1 MSADDVIRVAVV
13 DDQELMRSALT
24 MMVKSQPDLRLVGE
38 AGDGH
43 EALALVRSRAV
54 DVVLMDLR
62 MPRLGGIEAIAVIT
76 RELTATRVVALTT
89 FDEDEYAFPAIR
101 AGASAFLLKDA
112 RAEQIVDAIRIVHA
126 GHAVVAPSTTR
137 RLIAHVAA
145 SSAPDDAVAH
155 RIRRL
160 LTPRELEILLELATG
175 DSNAEIAAR
184 LHLSEATVKTHVGQV
199 LAKLALRDRV
209 QAVVLAYE
217 SGLVRPG

>member
-1 MSADDVIRVAVV
+1 MGEEIRVAVV

-24 MMVKSQPDLRLVGE
+24 MMVESQPDLILVGE
-38 AGDGH
+38 AADGH
-43 EALALVRSRAV
+43 EALALVRSRTV

-62 MPRLGGIEAIAVIT
+62 MPRLGGIEATGVIT
-76 RELTATRVVALTT
+76 SELPATRVIALTT
-89 FDEDEYAFPAIR
+89 FDEDEHAFPAIR

-112 RAEQIVDAIRIVHA
+112 RAEQIVEAIRIVHA
-126 GHAVVAPSTTR
+126 GHSVVAPSTTR
-137 RLIAHVAA
+137 RLIEHVAA
-145 SSAPDDAVAH
+145 SSAPDDARA
-155 RIRRL
+155 RRVRTL
-160 LTPRELEILLELATG
+160 LTPRELETLLLMATG
-175 DSNAEIAAR
+175 DSNSEIAAR